1 MLRYISA
8 LEEIKVQKYKLH
20 VHVHLPSY
28 VYVHSSAD
36 LSKVQVPNKMTE
48 TAGLFFYTGT
58 EYDNACSLATSSP
71 KNYKEKI
78 Q

>member
-1 MLRYISA
+1 MYMFICYNTCMFTA
-8 LEEIKVQKYKLH
+8 
-20 VHVHLPSY
+20 
-28 VYVHSSAD
+28 

>member
-1 MLRYISA
+1 MYMFICYNTCMFTA
-8 LEEIKVQKYKLH
+8 
-20 VHVHLPSY
+20 
-28 VYVHSSAD
+28 

-71 KNYKEKI
+71 KNYKAKL

>member
-1 MLRYISA
+1 MYMFICHNTCMFTA
-8 LEEIKVQKYKLH
+8 
-20 VHVHLPSY
+20 
-28 VYVHSSAD
+28 

-58 EYDNACSLATSSP
+58 EYDNACSLATSP